1 MQPEVLVGMLRE
13 AHCLLTLLFVGRLNQ
28 FCVCVC
34 VYCTLMCFNGS
45 YFKKR
50 LFKKKK
56 NRKEENNGF
65 LVTSQSLKPCQFLL
79 EWLRRF
85 SSLNDVSTSCEMEA
99 LKQRCGPGGVSGFQA
114 LLFPASCTGISWFH
128 SGNAPGCALW
138 LGRAFLH
145 YLCWI

>member
-85 SSLNDVSTSCEMEA
+85 SSLNDVSTSCEMGA
-99 LKQRCGPGGVSGFQA
+99 LKQRWWTRWCVRFSGIALPSQLHWDQLVS
-114 LLFPASCTGISWFH
+114 
-128 SGNAPGCALW
+128 LW
-138 LGRAFLH
+138 
-145 YLCWI
+145 